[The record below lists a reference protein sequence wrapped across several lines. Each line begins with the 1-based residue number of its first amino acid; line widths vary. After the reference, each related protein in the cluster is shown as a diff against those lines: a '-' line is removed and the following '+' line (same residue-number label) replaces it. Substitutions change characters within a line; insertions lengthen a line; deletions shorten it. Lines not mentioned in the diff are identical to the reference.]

1 MEGLLMLESIAI
13 QKVQR
18 RRAAIASVV
27 GTTIEWYDFF
37 LYGAVAALV
46 FNKLFFTS
54 LDPLTGTIAAFG
66 TFAAGFLIRPFGAVF
81 FGSLGDRKGRRHALM
96 ATLVVMGVA
105 TVGIGFLPTYE
116 RVGLLA
122 PALLMVLRLLQGFA
136 AGGEWGGAVLLTFEN
151 SGKNGRGLMASLPGM
166 GVGIGS
172 LLSTGSVALLM
183 AVLSE
188 DDFLSWGWR
197 VPFLASSII
206 IVVGIYMRL
215 ALTETPEFE
224 QSRQEGQNV
233 KTPLRQLFRG
243 YWRELLVVIGVRL
256 GENGGYYL
264 LGTFVVAYAVHV
276 GADSAIVLAAISLT
290 FALTIVTIPIFGW
303 LSDRIGRI
311 TVYAFGASVLM
322 VWSWVFFRF
331 IETNNPAL
339 IFLAILVGLIFGYSA
354 MFGAQSALIAELF
367 DVKVRYTGLAL
378 GHSLGAILG
387 GGLAPLIAA
396 ALLSVPEIG
405 RELVAGYASCMGLL
419 TLLTL
424 IVSRRLL
431 NKKKSSGNS
440 NTDEKFEYA

>member
-1 MEGLLMLESIAI
+1 MLESIAI